1 MNFKIAILPSHYLDE
16 EYPIQWNTNGAR
28 RDSINT
34 NYTHKRPN
42 AAMNYDLP
50 EDIIVSLNEEG
61 SREYAKV
68 SYPIR
73 YGRYSQISDREHIYQ
88 FNPSGIIKFIR
99 GRGSSL
105 PLSEW
110 LKRTASNDWVYYST
124 EGYNSVVSLI
134 GEYYLPCFSYSRNSI
149 SAVNP
154 FETSAARNAMKSFGN
169 LLLKIER
176 LSDGSLPHEII
187 NFLSLIRINSRSE
200 LESRSDV
207 LHQITGGSI
216 TVLPPDTRHVDY
228 DVIPIIIADGC
239 LYNCGFCIVK
249 TGQNFSVRSR
259 NSIIEQIEKMR
270 DFYGPDLANYN
281 SIFLGQHD
289 ALHAGTEII
298 EFAAAKAYDVLSV
311 QRSYMKGANLFL
323 FGSVD
328 SLLSSSET
336 LYQSMNTSPFFTYIN
351 IGLESADQKSLEILN
366 KPITVKAVKDAF
378 QRIADINRRYDRIEI
393 TANFV
398 IGPGL
403 PVSHQES
410 IIDLSQNNIGRTTHK
425 GGIYLSPLNGGEITR
440 ELKNNIYHIKNNC
453 RLPVYL
459 YLIQRL

>member
-1 MNFKIAILPSHYLDE
+1 
-16 EYPIQWNTNGAR
+16 
-28 RDSINT
+28 
-34 NYTHKRPN
+34 
-42 AAMNYDLP
+42 MNYNLP

-73 YGRYSQISDREHIYQ
+73 YGRYAQISDREYIYQ
-88 FNPSGIIKFIR
+88 FNLSGRIKFIQ
-99 GRGSSL
+99 GRGSPL
-105 PLSEW
+105 PLNEW

-134 GEYYLPCFSYSRNSI
+134 GEYYLPCFSYSKNLI

-154 FETSAARNAMKSFGN
+154 FETSAVRNAMESFGN
-169 LLLKIER
+169 LLLKIKR
-176 LSDGSLPHEII
+176 LSEGPMPHEMI
-187 NFLSLIRINSRSE
+187 NFFSLIRKNDIRE
-200 LESRSDV
+200 LESRSNV
-207 LHQITGGSI
+207 LHQITGGPI

-259 NSIIEQIEKMR
+259 NSIIEQIEKLR
-270 DFYGPDLANYN
+270 DFYGPDLADYN

-289 ALHAGTEII
+289 ALQAGAEII
-298 EFAAAKAYDVLSV
+298 EFAAAKAYEMLNS
-311 QRSYMKGANLFL
+311 QRSFMKGASLFL

-336 LYQSMNTSPFFTYIN
+336 LYQSMNKSPYFTYIN
-351 IGLESADQKSLEILN
+351 IGLESADQESLEILN
-366 KPITVKAVKDAF
+366 KPITVKAVKNAF
-378 QRIADINRRYDRIEI
+378 QRIADINRRYNRIEV
-393 TANFV
+393 TSNFV

-403 PVSHQES
+403 PESHQES
-410 IIDLSQNNIGRTTHK
+410 IIDCTRDNVVRTSHK
-425 GGIYLSPLNGGEITR
+425 GGIYLSPLYGVEMTR
-440 ELKNNIYHIKNNC
+440 ELRKYIYHIKNNC